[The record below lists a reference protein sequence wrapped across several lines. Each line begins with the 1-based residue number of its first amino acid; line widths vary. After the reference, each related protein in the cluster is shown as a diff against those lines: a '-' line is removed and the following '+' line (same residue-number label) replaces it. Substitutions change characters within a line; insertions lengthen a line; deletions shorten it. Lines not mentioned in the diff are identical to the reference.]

1 MLDEILNREISSETP
16 VEISLS
22 DVQKISQTLAK
33 IRISYDDEIHKNEIK
48 VYEELAES
56 LFEVRL
62 SKYLEDN
69 YKGKGFDEFVFNI
82 LDKIKEL
89 YISLLSGNLIFNDDK
104 ILCKVMKDT
113 IIESIELKKGDLIF
127 LDLQKALALWTAE
140 YITPCK
146 IVS

>member
-22 DVQKISQTLAK
+22 EIQKISQTLAK

-89 YISLLSGNLIFNDDK
+89 YISLLSGNLIFNDGK

>member
-22 DVQKISQTLAK
+22 EIQKISQTLAK

-89 YISLLSGNLIFNDDK
+89 YISLLSGNLIFNDGK
-104 ILCKVMKDT
+104 ILCKVMKDI
-113 IIESIELKKGDLIF
+113 IIESMELKKGDLIF

>member
-33 IRISYDDEIHKNEIK
+33 IRVSYDDEIHKNEIK

-89 YISLLSGNLIFNDDK
+89 YISLLSGNLIFNDGK

-113 IIESIELKKGDLIF
+113 IIESMELKKGDLIF

>member
-22 DVQKISQTLAK
+22 EIQKISQTLAK

-69 YKGKGFDEFVFNI
+69 YKGKGFDELVFNI

-89 YISLLSGNLIFNDDK
+89 YISLLSGNLIFNDGK

>member
-22 DVQKISQTLAK
+22 EIQKISQTLAK

-89 YISLLSGNLIFNDDK
+89 YISLLSGNLIFNDGK

-113 IIESIELKKGDLIF
+113 IIESMELKKGDLIF

>member
-16 VEISLS
+16 EEISLS

-33 IRISYDDEIHKNEIK
+33 IRVSYDDEIHKNEIK

-89 YISLLSGNLIFNDDK
+89 YISLLSGNLIFNDGK

-113 IIESIELKKGDLIF
+113 IIESMELKKGDLIF
-127 LDLQKALALWTAE
+127 LNLQKALALWTAE

>member
-16 VEISLS
+16 EEISLS
-22 DVQKISQTLAK
+22 EIQKISQTLAK

-89 YISLLSGNLIFNDDK
+89 YISLLSGNLIFNDGK

-113 IIESIELKKGDLIF
+113 IIENIELKKGDLIF

>member
-22 DVQKISQTLAK
+22 EIQKISQTLAK

-48 VYEELAES
+48 VYEELADS

-89 YISLLSGNLIFNDDK
+89 YISLLSGNLIFNDGK

>member
-33 IRISYDDEIHKNEIK
+33 IRVSYDDEIHKNEIK

-56 LFEVRL
+56 LFEIRL

-89 YISLLSGNLIFNDDK
+89 YISLLSGNLIFNDGK

-113 IIESIELKKGDLIF
+113 IIESMELKKGDLIF

>member
-1 MLDEILNREISSETP
+1 MLDEILNKEISSETP
-16 VEISLS
+16 IEILIS

-33 IRISYDDEIHKNEIK
+33 IRISYDDEVHKNEIK

-62 SKYLEDN
+62 GKYLEDN
-69 YKGKGFDEFVFNI
+69 HKGKGFDEFVFNI

-89 YISLLSGNLIFNDDK
+89 YISLLSGNLIFNDGK
-104 ILCKVMKDT
+104 ILCKVIKDT
-113 IIESIELKKGDLIF
+113 VINSMELKKGDLIF

>member
-33 IRISYDDEIHKNEIK
+33 IKISYDDEIHKNEIK

-89 YISLLSGNLIFNDDK
+89 YISLLSGNLIFNDGK

>member
-1 MLDEILNREISSETP
+1 MLDEILNREISSDTP

-22 DVQKISQTLAK
+22 EIQKISQTLAK

-48 VYEELAES
+48 VYEELAGS

-62 SKYLEDN
+62 GKYLEDN

-89 YISLLSGNLIFNDDK
+89 YISLLSGNLIFNDGK

>member
-22 DVQKISQTLAK
+22 EIQKISQTLAK
-33 IRISYDDEIHKNEIK
+33 IRVSYDDEIHKNEIK

-89 YISLLSGNLIFNDDK
+89 YISLLSGNLIFNDGK

>member
-22 DVQKISQTLAK
+22 EIQKISQILAK
-33 IRISYDDEIHKNEIK
+33 IRVSYDDEIHKNEIK

-89 YISLLSGNLIFNDDK
+89 YISLLSGNLIFNDGK

-113 IIESIELKKGDLIF
+113 IIESMELKKGDLIF

>member
-22 DVQKISQTLAK
+22 EIQKISQTLAK

-48 VYEELAES
+48 IYEELAES

-89 YISLLSGNLIFNDDK
+89 YISLLSGNLIFNDGK

>member
-33 IRISYDDEIHKNEIK
+33 IRVSYDDEIHKNEIK

-89 YISLLSGNLIFNDDK
+89 YISLLSGNLIFNDGK